1 MKAVCIN
8 VDGLDYLVRFEYIA
22 ATHDEAARVDIE
34 EVMSH
39 GVTRQMS
46 PEFIEKAEAEILAK
60 YGQALQDQAAEAY
73 VTRQAEGAYQ

>member
-22 ATHDEAARVDIE
+22 ATYDEDASVDIE

-46 PEFIEKAEAEILAK
+46 PAFIEKAEAEILAK

-73 VTRQAEGAYQ
+73 AIEQYEKAYQ